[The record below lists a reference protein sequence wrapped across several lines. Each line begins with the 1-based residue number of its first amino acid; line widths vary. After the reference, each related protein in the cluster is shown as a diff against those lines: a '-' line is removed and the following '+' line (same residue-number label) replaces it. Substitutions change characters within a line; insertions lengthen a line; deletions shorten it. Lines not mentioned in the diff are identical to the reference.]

1 MITVRLSEEIFTYDI
16 HSLVKAFYQDED
28 VHMILTAET
37 GENFSGFEV
46 CYSESYL
53 EVKVIAGGNVKK
65 SLKSVTEGLERPQL
79 KNLLKQ
85 QLYLLLSEETG
96 KKLPWGTLTGIRP
109 TKLPMGMLKEGKSE
123 GEINAY
129 MKDTYF
135 TTDEKTL
142 LSIEIAKRERAILR
156 SLHGTDG
163 FSLYIG
169 IPFCPTTCLYC
180 SFTSYPIG
188 KWKNRVE
195 EYLAAL
201 KREIDLTAQIYR
213 GRILDTVYIG
223 GGTPTTLT
231 CGQLAEL
238 IAYIKAHFDFK
249 TVQEFT
255 VEAGRPDSITPEK
268 LDTLFQCGV
277 NRISINPQ
285 TMNGQ
290 TLKIIGRQH
299 TVEQVREAFLLA
311 REAGFTNIN
320 MDLILGLPGED
331 LEMVT
336 NTLSEIKGLGPDSIT
351 VHSMAIKRA
360 AGMAQFLSEHGEIK
374 SINTPQMM
382 EAAEK
387 AAERM
392 GMKPYYLYRQK
403 NMAGNFEN
411 VGYAHEGKYG
421 IYNILIM
428 EEIQSIAALG
438 AGSISKV
445 VLPDGRIE
453 RSDNVKDVTLFIEE
467 NEKLLNKKKLFYDTI
482 KDR

>member
-1 MITVRLSEEIFTYDI
+1 MIAIRLSEEMFLYDI

-28 VHMILTAET
+28 VHMMLTAET

-53 EVKVIAGGNVKK
+53 EVKIIEGNSVKK
-65 SLKSVTEGLERPQL
+65 SLRAVTGGLERPQV
-79 KNLLKQ
+79 KNVLKQ

-109 TKLPMGMLKEGKSE
+109 TKLPMGMLREGKSE
-123 GEINAY
+123 DEISAY
-129 MKDTYF
+129 MKNTYF
-135 TTDEKTL
+135 TADEKIL
-142 LSIEIAKRERAILR
+142 LSIEIAKRERAILGN
-156 SLHGTDG
+156 LHGAEG

-188 KWKNRVE
+188 KWKSRVE

-201 KREIDLTAQIYR
+201 KREIELTAQIYR
-213 GRILDTVYIG
+213 GKILDTVYIG

-231 CGQLAEL
+231 SGQLAEL
-238 IAYIKAHFDFK
+238 IDYIKARFDFK

-311 REAGFTNIN
+311 RGAGFTNIN
-320 MDLILGLPGED
+320 MDLILGLPGEN

-336 NTLSEIKGLGPDSIT
+336 NTLSEIEGLCPDSIT

-382 EAAEK
+382 EAAAK

-438 AGSISKV
+438 AGSVSKV

>member
-1 MITVRLSEEIFTYDI
+1 MITVRLSEEMYTYDI

-28 VHMILTAET
+28 VHMILIEET

-46 CYSESYL
+46 CYSEGFL
-53 EVKVIAGGNVKK
+53 EVKIVADGNVKK
-65 SLKSVTEGLERPQL
+65 SLKAVTGGMERPQV
-79 KNLLKQ
+79 KNVLKQ

-96 KKLPWGTLTGIRP
+96 KELPWGTLTGIRP
-109 TKLPMGMLKEGKSE
+109 TKLPMGMLKEGKNDD
-123 GEINAY
+123 EISVY
-129 MKDTYF
+129 MKNTYF
-135 TTDEKTL
+135 ASKEKTM
-142 LSIEIAKRERAILR
+142 LSIDIAKREQKILAG
-156 SLHGTDG
+156 LHGADG

-180 SFTSYPIG
+180 SFTSYPIA

-201 KREIDLTAQIYR
+201 KREIDLTAGIYR
-213 GRILDTVYIG
+213 DQMLDTVYIG

-231 CGQLAEL
+231 PEQLEEL
-238 IAYIKAHFDFK
+238 IIYVKERFDFK

-255 VEAGRPDSITPEK
+255 VEAGRPDSITREK
-268 LDTLFQCGV
+268 LDTLFRCGV

-285 TMNGQ
+285 TMNEQ
-290 TLKIIGRQH
+290 TLRIIGRQH
-299 TVEQVREAFLLA
+299 TVEQVRKAFLLA

-331 LEMVT
+331 LAMLT
-336 NTLSEIKGLGPDSIT
+336 YTLSEIERLDPDSIT

-360 AGMAQFLSEHGEIK
+360 AGMAQFLSEHEEIK
-374 SINTPQMM
+374 SVNTPQMM
-382 EAAEK
+382 EAARE

-411 VGYAHEGKYG
+411 VGYAREGKYG

-438 AGSISKV
+438 AGSISKA

-453 RSDNVKDVTLFIEE
+453 RTDNVKDVTLFIEE
-467 NEKLLNKKKLFYDTI
+467 NDKLLAKKKSFYD
-482 KDR
+482 KLKR